1 MQDKEIKNW
10 QNEQALK
17 RYQLITPLLDPDVD
31 EGKRRQLREEI
42 AAKAGISGGHSTGMK
57 PGTVQ
62 NSSKD

>member
-31 EGKRRQLREEI
+31 EGKRTAAGRDRRESRDIE
-42 AAKAGISGGHSTGMK
+42 ADTL
-57 PGTVQ
+57 PV
-62 NSSKD
+62 